1 LINSTKHPSLNMAA
15 RMSMIEPFHVMEIQA
30 RAQAIEAS
38 GRSVIHME
46 IGQPDFGA
54 PPQVVE
60 AATRAMQESPL
71 GYTGALGIAPL
82 RSAIASYLDGLYG
95 TAVDPDRIAVTPG
108 ASGAFLLLLGIL
120 VGPGDEVLMPDPC
133 YPCNRHFVRMLDAQP
148 VLMPVGADTG
158 YQPTLAHVRDA
169 WTEKT
174 RGIVLA
180 SPSNPTGTLLPQ
192 DELRAIAD
200 WVCEQ
205 GGFVIV
211 DEIYDGLVYG
221 AERTA
226 ALQLPHENL
235 FVINSFSKYF
245 CMTGWRLGWAVS
257 PSATMRQIEK
267 LAQNLFICPPAVS
280 QHAAMAAFLPDTIEL
295 LESRRMEFQRRRDF
309 LVSALQGLGL
319 RVNCMPGGAFYV
331 WADCSAFG
339 SSDEFVTRSLE
350 SAGVA
355 ATPGLDFGPHGAR
368 QHVRFAYTRSMTE
381 LQEGIAR
388 LGKLWA

>member
-1 LINSTKHPSLNMAA
+1 MINSTKHPSLNMAA